1 MTHRSFLS
9 KTISRALW
17 CLLILVYLGAS
28 LMSQDR
34 GQAKAPVSRPLVR
47 ATAILGLEGM
57 SKNAAGE
64 LSIEDNAFVF
74 QTGKGPA
81 ARIPI
86 GSVQNVSFSQE
97 DKQIGG
103 TPMAM
108 GREAVPFGGGR
119 VIGLLAHKKY
129 DFLTLEYLDSNG
141 GYHGAICQLNKGQRQ
156 VLANEL
162 EIKGVHVSGLR
173 ADTAKVSSVETKN
186 EVK

>member
-1 MTHRSFLS
+1 MTHRICSS
-9 KTISRALW
+9 KTIGRALW
-17 CLLILVYLGAS
+17 CLLTLVYLSAS

-34 GQAKAPVSRPLVR
+34 DQAKAPVSRPLVR
-47 ATAILGLEGM
+47 ATAILGLEGI
-57 SKNAAGE
+57 SKNATGE
-64 LSIEDNAFVF
+64 LSIEDDAFVF

-81 ARIPI
+81 TRIPI
-86 GSVQNVSFSQE
+86 ASVQNVSFSQE
-97 DKQIGG
+97 DKQVGG

-108 GREAVPFGGGR
+108 GQAAVPFGGGR

-141 GYHGAICQLNKGQRQ
+141 GYHGAICQLNKGQRL

>member
-1 MTHRSFLS
+1 MTHQMFLS
-9 KTISRALW
+9 KTIGRALW
-17 CLLILVYLGAS
+17 CLLTLVYLSAS

-34 GQAKAPVSRPLVR
+34 DQAKAHVSRPSVH
-47 ATAILGLEGM
+47 ATAILGLEGI
-57 SKNAAGE
+57 SNNATGD
-64 LSIEDNAFVF
+64 LSIEDDAFVF

-86 GSVQNVSFSQE
+86 ASVQNVSFSQE
-97 DKQIGG
+97 DKQVGG

-108 GREAVPFGGGR
+108 GQAAVPFGGGR

-162 EIKGVHVSGLR
+162 EIKGVHVSGLK
-173 ADTAKVSSVETKN
+173 ADSAKRSSLETKN
-186 EVK
+186 EIK

>member
-1 MTHRSFLS
+1 
-9 KTISRALW
+9 
-17 CLLILVYLGAS
+17 
-28 LMSQDR
+28 MSQYSDQ
-34 GQAKAPVSRPLVR
+34 GKAPVPHPRVR
-47 ATAILGLEGM
+47 ATAILGLEGI
-57 SKNAAGE
+57 SKNGTGE
-64 LSIEDNAFVF
+64 LSIEDDAFVF

-86 GSVQNVSFSQE
+86 ASVQNVSFSQE
-97 DKQIGG
+97 DKQVGG

-108 GREAVPFGGGR
+108 GRAAVPFGGGR

-156 VLANEL
+156 ILANEL
-162 EIKGVHVSGLR
+162 EIKGVHVSGLG
-173 ADTAKVSSVETKN
+173 ADTAKQSSVESKN

>member
-1 MTHRSFLS
+1 MTHQMFLS
-9 KTISRALW
+9 KTIGRALW
-17 CLLILVYLGAS
+17 CLLTLVYLSAS

-34 GQAKAPVSRPLVR
+34 DQAKAHVSRPSVH
-47 ATAILGLEGM
+47 ATAILGLEGI
-57 SKNAAGE
+57 SNNATGD
-64 LSIEDNAFVF
+64 LSIEDDAFLF

-86 GSVQNVSFSQE
+86 ASVQNVSFSQE
-97 DKQIGG
+97 DKQVGG

-108 GREAVPFGGGR
+108 GQAAVPFGGGR

-162 EIKGVHVSGLR
+162 EIKGVHVSGLK
-173 ADTAKVSSVETKN
+173 ADSAKQSSVETKN
-186 EVK
+186 EIN

>member
-9 KTISRALW
+9 KTTGRTLR
-17 CLLILVYLGAS
+17 CLLTLVYLGAS
-28 LMSQDR
+28 LMSQSRDQ
-34 GQAKAPVSRPLVR
+34 GIGPVSHPMVR
-47 ATAILGLEGM
+47 ATAILGLEGV
-57 SKNAAGE
+57 SKNATGE
-64 LSIEDNAFVF
+64 LSIEDDAFVF

-86 GSVQNVSFSQE
+86 ASVQNVSFSQE
-97 DKQIGG
+97 DKQAGG

-108 GREAVPFGGGR
+108 GRAAVPFGGGR

-141 GYHGAICQLNKGQRQ
+141 GYHGAICQLNIGQRQ

-162 EIKGVHVSGLR
+162 EIRGVHVSGLR
-173 ADTAKVSSVETKN
+173 ADTVKLSSVETKN
-186 EVK
+186 AVK

>member
-1 MTHRSFLS
+1 MTHRIILS
-9 KTISRALW
+9 KTIGRTLR
-17 CLLILVYLGAS
+17 CLMTLVYLSAS
-28 LMSQDR
+28 LMSQNRDQ
-34 GQAKAPVSRPLVR
+34 GKAPVSHPRVR
-47 ATAILGLEGM
+47 ATAILGLEGI
-57 SKNAAGE
+57 SKNATGE
-64 LSIEDNAFVF
+64 LSIEDDAFVF

-86 GSVQNVSFSQE
+86 ASVQNVSFSQE
-97 DKQIGG
+97 DKQVGG

-108 GREAVPFGGGR
+108 SRAAVPFGGGR

-162 EIKGVHVSGLR
+162 ENKGVHVSGLR
-173 ADTAKVSSVETKN
+173 ADTVNLSSVETKN

>member
-1 MTHRSFLS
+1 MT
-9 KTISRALW
+9 
-17 CLLILVYLGAS
+17 LVYLSVS
-28 LMSQDR
+28 LMSQNRDE
-34 GQAKAPVSRPLVR
+34 GKAPVSHPMVR
-47 ATAILGLEGM
+47 ATAILGFEGI
-57 SKNAAGE
+57 STNATGD
-64 LSIEDNAFVF
+64 LSIENDAFVF

-86 GSVQNVSFSQE
+86 PSVQNVSFSQE

-103 TPMAM
+103 MPMAM
-108 GREAVPFGGGR
+108 GQAAVPFGGGR

-156 VLANEL
+156 ILANEL
-162 EIKGVHVSGLR
+162 EIEGVHVSGLR
-173 ADTAKVSSVETKN
+173 ADTAKQSSVETKN

>member
-1 MTHRSFLS
+1 MTHRMFLS
-9 KTISRALW
+9 KTIGRTLR
-17 CLLILVYLGAS
+17 CLMTLVYLSAG
-28 LMSQDR
+28 LMSHDR
-34 GQAKAPVSRPLVR
+34 DQGKAPVSRPLVH
-47 ATAILGLEGM
+47 ATAILGLEGI
-57 SKNAAGE
+57 SKNATGE
-64 LSIEDNAFVF
+64 LSIEDDAFVF
-74 QTGKGPA
+74 RTGKGPA

-97 DKQIGG
+97 DKQVGG

-119 VIGLLAHKKY
+119 VISLLAHKKY

-141 GYHGAICQLNKGQRQ
+141 GYHGVICQLNKGQRQ

-162 EIKGVHVSGLR
+162 EIRGVHVSGLR
-173 ADTAKVSSVETKN
+173 ADSAKRSSVETKN

>member
-1 MTHRSFLS
+1 MFLS
-9 KTISRALW
+9 KTIGRALW
-17 CLLILVYLGAS
+17 CLLTLVYLSAS

-34 GQAKAPVSRPLVR
+34 DQAKAHVSRPSVH
-47 ATAILGLEGM
+47 ATAILGLEGI
-57 SKNAAGE
+57 SNNATGD
-64 LSIEDNAFVF
+64 LSIEDDAFLF

-86 GSVQNVSFSQE
+86 ASVQNVSFSQE
-97 DKQIGG
+97 DKQVGG

-108 GREAVPFGGGR
+108 GQAAVPFGGGR

-162 EIKGVHVSGLR
+162 EIKGVHVSGLK
-173 ADTAKVSSVETKN
+173 ADSAKQSSVETKN
-186 EVK
+186 EIN